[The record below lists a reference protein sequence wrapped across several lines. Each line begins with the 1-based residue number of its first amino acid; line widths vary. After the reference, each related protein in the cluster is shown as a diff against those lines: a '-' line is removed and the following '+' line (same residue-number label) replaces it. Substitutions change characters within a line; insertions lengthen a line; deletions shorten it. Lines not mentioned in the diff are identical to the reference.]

1 MAELLVFG
9 RRQGVAAEEGKERS
23 VVFRLQFLL
32 VVLFPYHVSNAFSY
46 LSYDLDRVTRGEH
59 GGVLAQDALLL
70 VYQPLA
76 HGAPHSRL
84 LAV

>member
-32 VVLFPYHVSNAFSY
+32 VALFPYHVSNALSY
-46 LSYDLDRVTRGEH
+46 L
-59 GGVLAQDALLL
+59 
-70 VYQPLA
+70 
-76 HGAPHSRL
+76 
-84 LAV
+84 